1 MNGIIFA
8 LSFAF
13 VVIPTIL
20 FPSTHKVLRK
30 QKEFKY
36 ILFFTISL
44 PIFSILLLI
53 FDPDEIENHNSF
65 MSLSPLFF
73 VLLYK
78 YYDNIILRKYGRHIY
93 FFVRNN
99 HVLYSDDESD
109 ESTSLELWLKLS
121 LSIFP
126 FLLSALINFIILDL
140 IYKYLF

>member
-13 VVIPTIL
+13 IFIPTIL

-36 ILFFTISL
+36 ILLFTIFL
-44 PIFSILLLI
+44 PMLSILLLI

-65 MSLSPLFF
+65 VSLSPLFF

-78 YYDNIILRKYGRHIY
+78 YYDNIILHKYGRHIY
-93 FFVRNN
+93 FYVSYN
-99 HVLYSDDESD
+99 HALYSDDESD
-109 ESTSLELWLKLS
+109 ESTSLELWLQLS
-121 LSIFP
+121 LILFP
-126 FLLSALINFIILDL
+126 FLLSAFINFIILDL
-140 IYKYLF
+140 IL

>member
-8 LSFAF
+8 LSCAF
-13 VVIPTIL
+13 IFIPTI

-36 ILFFTISL
+36 ILFFAISL
-44 PIFSILLLI
+44 PVFSISLLI

-73 VLLYK
+73 ILLYK

-93 FFVRNN
+93 FFIRYN
-99 HVLYSDDESD
+99 HALYSDDESD
-109 ESTSLELWLKLS
+109 ESTSLKLWLQLS
-121 LSIFP
+121 LTIFP
-126 FLLSALINFIILDL
+126 FLLSAFINFIILDL